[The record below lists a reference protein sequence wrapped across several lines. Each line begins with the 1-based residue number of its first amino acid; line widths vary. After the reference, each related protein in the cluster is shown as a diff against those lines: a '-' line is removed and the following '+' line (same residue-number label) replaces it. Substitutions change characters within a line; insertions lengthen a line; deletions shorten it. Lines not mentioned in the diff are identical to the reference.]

1 MIRSKSP
8 PIIVKGK
15 KMKDKKTLYL
25 KDIKL
30 RTEQTEEGKKFLIGL
45 IPYNSE
51 GSSMSG
57 FYKEVITNTAFN
69 QSLNSKRRIV
79 ALKNHNDDYPLGN
92 TEAGTLSLTSTKEGL
107 ECRCELP
114 DTSFANDLIVSVERG
129 DCTGMSFGFIPVKE
143 DEKDGIVYL
152 REVKLL
158 EVSYGVVF
166 PFYPEA
172 TASVDMR
179 SAIKNVQ
186 NLLFKRG
193 NGMDKEV
200 LALLKQLIGD
210 LQKIITEAEGG
221 NADENKEPAPD
232 NKAAA
237 QAQEPKKDDAEK
249 TASSDDEEKKKK
261 EDEERALKIKKERTA
276 LLQRL
281 DLISL

>member
-1 MIRSKSP
+1 M
-8 PIIVKGK
+8 
-15 KMKDKKTLYL
+15 
-25 KDIKL
+25 
-30 RTEQTEEGKKFLIGL
+30 
-45 IPYNSE
+45 
-51 GSSMSG
+51 
-57 FYKEVITNTAFN
+57 
-69 QSLNSKRRIV
+69 
-79 ALKNHNDDYPLGN
+79 GN

-114 DTSFANDLIVSVERG
+114 STSFANDLIVSVERG

-143 DEKDGIVYL
+143 DTKDDIVYL

-200 LALLKQLIGD
+200 LALLKQLVGD
-210 LQKIITEAEGG
+210 LQKIITEAESG
-221 NADENKEPAPD
+221 NADENTEPAPD
-232 NKAAA
+232 NKTAA
-237 QAQEPKKDDAEK
+237 QAQEPKKDDAEN
-249 TASSDDEEKKKK
+249 TASSEEEEKKKK

>member
-1 MIRSKSP
+1 
-8 PIIVKGK
+8 
-15 KMKDKKTLYL
+15 MKDKKTLYL

-92 TEAGTLSLTSTKEGL
+92 TEAGTLTLTSTKEGL
-107 ECRCELP
+107 ECKCELP
-114 DTSFANDLIVSVERG
+114 NTTFANDLIVSVERG
-129 DCTGMSFGFIPVKE
+129 DCTGMSFGFIPIKE
-143 DEKDGIVYL
+143 DSKDGVTYL

-172 TASVDMR
+172 AASVDVR
-179 SAIKNVQ
+179 SAIQNVQ
-186 NLLFKRG
+186 HLLVKRG
-193 NGMDKEV
+193 NSMDKEV
-200 LALLKQLIGD
+200 LDLLKQFTND

-221 NADENKEPAPD
+221 NAGENTEPAPE
-232 NKAAA
+232 NKTAA
-237 QAQEPKKDDAEK
+237 QTQESKKDDAEN
-249 TASSDDEEKKKK
+249 TVSNEDEEKKKK

-276 LLQRL
+276 LLHRL
-281 DLISL
+281 DLIAL